1 MCHEHHGHHGHE
13 EARMCHEH
21 HGYHGYEEARMC
33 HEHHGHHGHEEARMC
48 HEHRGHAGGCCCEG
62 GGCGPDFPFRRRFP
76 TRAERIARLE
86 EYLQEL
92 QAEVQ
97 AVQER
102 LAEMKAAG

>member
-1 MCHEHHGHHGHE
+1 MMCHEHPGHHGH
-13 EARMCHEH
+13 AGGRTMCHEH
-21 HGYHGYEEARMC
+21 P
-33 HEHHGHHGHEEARMC
+33 GHHGHAR
-48 HEHRGHAGGCCCEG
+48 GCCCQG
-62 GGCGPDFPFRRRFP
+62 GGWEPDFPFRRRFP

-97 AVQER
+97 AVQEH

>member
-1 MCHEHHGHHGHE
+1 MCHEHPGHHGHAE
-13 EARMCHEH
+13 GRRMCHEH
-21 HGYHGYEEARMC
+21 PSRH
-33 HEHHGHHGHEEARMC
+33 
-48 HEHRGHAGGCCCEG
+48 GHAGGCCCEG
-62 GGCGPDFPFRRRFP
+62 GGWGPDFPFRRRFP

>member
-1 MCHEHHGHHGHE
+1 MCHEHPGHHGHIE
-13 EARMCHEH
+13 GRTMCHEH
-21 HGYHGYEEARMC
+21 PGHHGHAEGRTMC
-33 HEHHGHHGHEEARMC
+33 HEHPGHH
-48 HEHRGHAGGCCCEG
+48 GHAGGCCCEG
-62 GGCGPDFPFRRRFP
+62 RGWGPDFPFRRRFP